1 MGQWLGQW
9 LNEYEEAWAYD
20 MIYGGGER
28 RRGLIAAVGSHKLGC
43 GSDGD
48 AENRELRCQLLR

>member
-1 MGQWLGQW
+1 
-9 LNEYEEAWAYD
+9 

-28 RRGLIAAVGSHKLGC
+28 KRGLIAAVGSHKLGC